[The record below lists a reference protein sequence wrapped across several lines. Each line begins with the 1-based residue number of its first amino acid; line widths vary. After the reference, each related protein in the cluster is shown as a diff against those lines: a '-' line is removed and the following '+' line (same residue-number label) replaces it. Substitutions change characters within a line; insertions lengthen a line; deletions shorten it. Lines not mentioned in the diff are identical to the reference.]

1 MAAPQPEHTFP
12 SYLVITNISKKQNI
26 STLIS
31 IAVGFGIENILIGNR
46 THFICSHYFLPCFIL
61 SQSHFHSIT
70 VGQPSFEVETHVIGS
85 KIEEVKQRVTFIRF
99 DNLKKCR
106 EYLTEHQIR

>member
-46 THFICSHYFLPCFIL
+46 GHISFAVIIFSHVSNALSLFQ
-61 SQSHFHSIT
+61 SQSANQ
-70 VGQPSFEVETHVIGS
+70 V
-85 KIEEVKQRVTFIRF
+85 
-99 DNLKKCR
+99 LK
-106 EYLTEHQIR
+106 